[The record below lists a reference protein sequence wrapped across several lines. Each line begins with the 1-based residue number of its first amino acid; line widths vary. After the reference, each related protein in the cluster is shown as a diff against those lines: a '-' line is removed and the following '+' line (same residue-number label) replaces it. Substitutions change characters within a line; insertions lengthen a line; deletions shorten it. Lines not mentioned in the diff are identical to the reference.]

1 MEVNRHRRGASR
13 SSHPRR
19 HKVRKTMTS
28 SPDSLLD
35 ICAKK
40 VARHIPFVTVEER
53 YSNRI
58 PEPVQE
64 RIVFWSFPDSER
76 DICMYSSMSGT
87 ATSASTSPF
96 HKGIKLY
103 ENDCVSNV
111 LQVGKTPFRI
121 FFKLGIKKI
130 QIWLFQ
136 YKPAFSFIPFKV

>member
-111 LQVGKTPFRI
+111 LQVGKTLSFAN
-121 FFKLGIKKI
+121 
-130 QIWLFQ
+130 FQ
-136 YKPAFSFIPFKV
+136 TRHEKN